1 MLIIDVIAV
10 MIHGS
15 SCIHILTSALL
26 VHAVSGLKCSNF
38 FPSASRPV
46 VVYERPTIGTA
57 AFHDASLC
65 GSRGLNG
72 RTHLYSGY
80 IPPELD
86 PEYRKIAVRSRPVAS
101 PSSIVAVS
109 NETSESTTTADDN
122 DSSLPAPKEGDIVL
136 YKGRWG
142 DKQIGRI
149 RFMRYIE
156 SYQSFFA
163 DIVPLAEGKS
173 EHVFVVDRASQAE
186 YLSTDELQPVKAYF
200 MRSENGYKLYYSKA
214 SPKEVVLRAPKYRK
228 MDPSYTPRSKVL
240 HTRLV
245 YRSEH
250 V

>member
-1 MLIIDVIAV
+1 MTPGSYIRIVISV
-10 MIHGS
+10 
-15 SCIHILTSALL
+15 LL
-26 VHAVSGLKCSNF
+26 VHAVVGLRFSTCS
-38 FPSASRPV
+38 SSLLSTTSRPV
-46 VVYERPTIGTA
+46 GFYERPSIGTSPC
-57 AFHDASLC
+57 HDASLW
-65 GSRGLNG
+65 GSRGLHG

-86 PEYRKIAVRSRPVAS
+86 PEYRKIAVRSRA
-101 PSSIVAVS
+101 VAVT
-109 NETSESTTTADDN
+109 NETSESTTTPDD
-122 DSSLPAPKEGDIVL
+122 DYSSLPAPKEGDIVR

-173 EHVFVVDRASQAE
+173 ENVFVVDRASQAE

-200 MRSENGYKLYYSKA
+200 MRNENGYKIYYSKA
-214 SPKEVVLRAPKYRK
+214 SPQEVVLRAPKYRK
-228 MDPSYTPRSKVL
+228 MDPSYTSRSKVL
-240 HTRLV
+240 HCTAHLIGIQI
-245 YRSEH
+245 RSDH